1 MMPTPSYSPG
11 HCPGIRLARREP
23 RNLPTLRRLVKQ
35 KESEPAWQKGRER
48 GGKFFFSRRG
58 GGGHAHLRLINFS
71 LLLGRRSPSHAL
83 LVLMVFFPFIF
94 SRTTSSQAAAAATR
108 FMHGEMRQLLT
119 PPPGQALPRSAM
131 SSFTSQLRR
140 YLSRPQHIDQT
151 NSV

>member
-1 MMPTPSYSPG
+1 MLPRTYMCHPMMPTPSHNPG

-94 SRTTSSQAAAAATR
+94 SRTTSSS
-108 FMHGEMRQLLT
+108 G
-119 PPPGQALPRSAM
+119 
-131 SSFTSQLRR
+131 SSRHAFHAWRNAPTFNTS
-140 YLSRPQHIDQT
+140 SRPSAS
-151 NSV
+151 SVCNELLH

>member
-35 KESEPAWQKGRER
+35 KESEPAWQKRTR
-48 GGKFFFSRRG
+48 KRRQVFLSRR

-119 PPPGQALPRSAM
+119 PPPGQTLPRSAM

-140 YLSRPQHIDQT
+140 YLSRPQNIDQT